1 MEKVEIENRIE
12 NARSVK
18 ESRKHF
24 LQTLKEEV
32 RKEWQDIKD
41 SCENL
46 YVFRSDK
53 IAEDIE
59 YSMDFKCCKITVVGI
74 VKKDDDG
81 TYTLSVAWTQLH
93 REDNYNRKTG
103 NLIAARRANEPDKAY
118 LFRGVNIR
126 PLVMTGFSSPD
137 ILENFKMVAASIVDS
152 FEYFVDS
159 EGEGYG
165 WQDLGYSSLFEF
177 LEEECIDTDDY
188 PYGENDDDKCDVLDE
203 EYEDE
208 EYEDEEYEDE
218 EYEDEDYYEDE
229 EEDKP

>member
-1 MEKVEIENRIE
+1 MEKVEIQKRIE

-18 ESRKHF
+18 ENRKHF
-24 LQTLKEEV
+24 LQTIKEEN

-53 IAEDIE
+53 ITEDIE
-59 YSMDFKCCKITVVGI
+59 YDMDFKCCKITVVGI
-74 VKKDDDG
+74 VKKADDG

-103 NLIAARRANEPDKAY
+103 NIIAARRANEPNKTY
-118 LFRGVNIR
+118 MFRGVNIR
-126 PLVMTGFSSPD
+126 PLVLTGFSSPD
-137 ILENFKMVAASIVDS
+137 ILDNFKLVAASIVDS

-177 LEEECIDTDDY
+177 LEEECIDIDDY
-188 PYGENDDDKCDVLDE
+188 PYKKD
-203 EYEDE
+203 
-208 EYEDEEYEDE
+208 
-218 EYEDEDYYEDE
+218 EDEDLGIFDDGYEEDE
-229 EEDKP
+229 LEDEP

>member
-1 MEKVEIENRIE
+1 MEKVEIEKRIE

-18 ESRKHF
+18 ENRNHF
-24 LQTLKEEV
+24 LQTIKEEN

-53 IAEDIE
+53 ITEDIE
-59 YSMDFKCCKITVVGI
+59 YDMDFKCCKITVVGI
-74 VKKDDDG
+74 VKKADDG

-103 NLIAARRANEPDKAY
+103 NIIAARRANEPNKTY
-118 LFRGVNIR
+118 MFRGVNIR
-126 PLVMTGFSSPD
+126 PLVLTGFSSPD
-137 ILENFKMVAASIVDS
+137 ILDNFKLVAASIVDS

-177 LEEECIDTDDY
+177 LEEECIDIDDY
-188 PYGENDDDKCDVLDE
+188 PYKKD
-203 EYEDE
+203 
-208 EYEDEEYEDE
+208 
-218 EYEDEDYYEDE
+218 EDEDLGIFDEECEEDE
-229 EEDKP
+229 LEDEP

>member
-53 IAEDIE
+53 ITEDIE

-188 PYGENDDDKCDVLDE
+188 PYGEDDDDKCDVL
-203 EYEDE
+203 DE

>member
-1 MEKVEIENRIE
+1 MEKVEIEKRIE
-12 NARSVK
+12 NGRSVK
-18 ESRKHF
+18 ENRKHF
-24 LQTLKEEV
+24 LQTIKEEN

-53 IAEDIE
+53 ITEDIE
-59 YSMDFKCCKITVVGI
+59 YDMDFKCCKITVVGI
-74 VKKDDDG
+74 VKKADDG

-103 NLIAARRANEPDKAY
+103 NIIAARRANEPNKTY
-118 LFRGVNIR
+118 MFRGVNIR
-126 PLVMTGFSSPD
+126 PLVLTGFSSPD
-137 ILENFKMVAASIVDS
+137 ILDNFKLVAASIVDS

-177 LEEECIDTDDY
+177 LEEECIDIDDY
-188 PYGENDDDKCDVLDE
+188 PYKKD
-203 EYEDE
+203 
-208 EYEDEEYEDE
+208 
-218 EYEDEDYYEDE
+218 EDEDLGIFDEECEEDE
-229 EEDKP
+229 LEDEP

>member
-1 MEKVEIENRIE
+1 MEKVEIEKRIE

-18 ESRKHF
+18 ENRKHF
-24 LQTLKEEV
+24 LQIIKEEI

-53 IAEDIE
+53 ITEDIE
-59 YSMDFKCCKITVVGI
+59 YDMDFKCCKITVVGI
-74 VKKDDDG
+74 VKKADDG

-103 NLIAARRANEPDKAY
+103 NIIAARRANEPNKTY
-118 LFRGVNIR
+118 MFRGVNVR
-126 PLVMTGFSSPD
+126 PLVLTGFSSPD
-137 ILENFKMVAASIVDS
+137 ILDNFKLVAASIVDS

-165 WQDLGYSSLFEF
+165 WQELGYSSLFEF
-177 LEEECIDTDDY
+177 LEEECINIDDY
-188 PYGENDDDKCDVLDE
+188 PYKKD
-203 EYEDE
+203 
-208 EYEDEEYEDE
+208 
-218 EYEDEDYYEDE
+218 EDEDLGIFDEECEEDE
-229 EEDKP
+229 LEDEL

>member
-12 NARSVK
+12 NARSVT
-18 ESRKHF
+18 ENRKYF
-24 LQTLKEEV
+24 LQILKEEV

-53 IAEDIE
+53 ITEDIE

-188 PYGENDDDKCDVLDE
+188 PYGEDDDDKCDVL
-203 EYEDE
+203 
-208 EYEDEEYEDE
+208 DEEYEDE

>member
-1 MEKVEIENRIE
+1 MEKVEIEKRIE

-18 ESRKHF
+18 ENRKHF
-24 LQTLKEEV
+24 LQIIKEEI

-53 IAEDIE
+53 ITEDIE
-59 YSMDFKCCKITVVGI
+59 YDMDFKCCKITVVGI
-74 VKKDDDG
+74 VKKADDG

-103 NLIAARRANEPDKAY
+103 NIIAARRANEPNKTY
-118 LFRGVNIR
+118 MFRGVNVR
-126 PLVMTGFSSPD
+126 PLVLTGFSSPD
-137 ILENFKMVAASIVDS
+137 ILDNFKLVAASIVDS

-177 LEEECIDTDDY
+177 LEEECINIDDY
-188 PYGENDDDKCDVLDE
+188 PYKKD
-203 EYEDE
+203 
-208 EYEDEEYEDE
+208 
-218 EYEDEDYYEDE
+218 EDEDLGIFDEECEEDE
-229 EEDKP
+229 LEDEP

>member
-1 MEKVEIENRIE
+1 MEKVEIEKRIE

-18 ESRKHF
+18 ENRKHF
-24 LQTLKEEV
+24 LQTIKEEN

-53 IAEDIE
+53 ITEDTE
-59 YSMDFKCCKITVVGI
+59 YDMDFNCCKITVVGI
-74 VKKDDDG
+74 VKKADDG

-103 NLIAARRANEPDKAY
+103 NIIAARRANEPNKTY
-118 LFRGVNIR
+118 MFRGVNVR
-126 PLVMTGFSSPD
+126 PLVLTGFSSPD
-137 ILENFKMVAASIVDS
+137 ILDNFKLVAASIVDS

-177 LEEECIDTDDY
+177 LEEECIDDY
-188 PYGENDDDKCDVLDE
+188 PYKKD
-203 EYEDE
+203 
-208 EYEDEEYEDE
+208 
-218 EYEDEDYYEDE
+218 EDEDELEDE
-229 EEDKP
+229 P

>member
-1 MEKVEIENRIE
+1 MEKVEIEKRIE

-18 ESRKHF
+18 ENRKHF
-24 LQTLKEEV
+24 LQTIKEEN

-53 IAEDIE
+53 ITEDIE
-59 YSMDFKCCKITVVGI
+59 YDMDFKCCKITVVGI
-74 VKKDDDG
+74 VKKADDG

-103 NLIAARRANEPDKAY
+103 NIIAARRANEPNKTY
-118 LFRGVNIR
+118 MFRGVNIR
-126 PLVMTGFSSPD
+126 PLVLTGFSSPD
-137 ILENFKMVAASIVDS
+137 ILDNFKLVAASIVDS
-152 FEYFVDS
+152 FEYFVGS

-177 LEEECIDTDDY
+177 LEEECIDIDDY
-188 PYGENDDDKCDVLDE
+188 PYKKD
-203 EYEDE
+203 
-208 EYEDEEYEDE
+208 
-218 EYEDEDYYEDE
+218 EDEDLGIFDERYEEDE
-229 EEDKP
+229 LEDEP

>member
-1 MEKVEIENRIE
+1 MEKVEIEKRIE

-18 ESRKHF
+18 ENRKHF

-53 IAEDIE
+53 ITEDIE

-126 PLVMTGFSSPD
+126 PLVLTGFSSPD

-188 PYGENDDDKCDVLDE
+188 PYGEDDDDKFDVLDE

-208 EYEDEEYEDE
+208 DYCEE
-218 EYEDEDYYEDE
+218 E
-229 EEDKP
+229 EEDEH

>member
-1 MEKVEIENRIE
+1 MEKVEIEKRIE

-18 ESRKHF
+18 ENRKQF
-24 LQTLKEEV
+24 LQTIKEEN

-53 IAEDIE
+53 ITEDIE
-59 YSMDFKCCKITVVGI
+59 YDMDFKCCKITVVGI
-74 VKKDDDG
+74 VKKADDG

-103 NLIAARRANEPDKAY
+103 NIIAARRANEPNKTY
-118 LFRGVNIR
+118 MFRGVNVR
-126 PLVMTGFSSPD
+126 PLVLTGFSSPD
-137 ILENFKMVAASIVDS
+137 ILDNFKLVAASIVDS

-177 LEEECIDTDDY
+177 LEEERIDTDDY
-188 PYGENDDDKCDVLDE
+188 PYKK
-203 EYEDE
+203 
-208 EYEDEEYEDE
+208 
-218 EYEDEDYYEDE
+218 DE

>member
-1 MEKVEIENRIE
+1 MEKVEIEKRIE

-18 ESRKHF
+18 ENRKQF
-24 LQTLKEEV
+24 LQTIKEET

-41 SCENL
+41 SCEKL

-53 IAEDIE
+53 ITEDIE
-59 YSMDFKCCKITVVGI
+59 YDMDFKCCKITVVGI
-74 VKKDDDG
+74 VKKADDG

-103 NLIAARRANEPDKAY
+103 NIIAARRANEPNKTY
-118 LFRGVNIR
+118 MFRGVNVR
-126 PLVMTGFSSPD
+126 PLVLTGFSSPD
-137 ILENFKMVAASIVDS
+137 ILDNFKLVAASIVDS

-188 PYGENDDDKCDVLDE
+188 PYGEDDDDKCDVL
-203 EYEDE
+203 
-208 EYEDEEYEDE
+208 DE

>member
-1 MEKVEIENRIE
+1 MEKVDIEKRIE

-18 ESRKHF
+18 ENRKHF
-24 LQTLKEEV
+24 LQTIKEEN

-53 IAEDIE
+53 ITEDIE
-59 YSMDFKCCKITVVGI
+59 YDMDFKCCKITVVGI
-74 VKKDDDG
+74 VKKADDG

-103 NLIAARRANEPDKAY
+103 NIIAARRANEPNKTY
-118 LFRGVNIR
+118 MFRGVNVR
-126 PLVMTGFSSPD
+126 PLVLTGFSSPD
-137 ILENFKMVAASIVDS
+137 ILDNFKLVAASIVDS

-177 LEEECIDTDDY
+177 LEEECIDIDDY
-188 PYGENDDDKCDVLDE
+188 PYKKD
-203 EYEDE
+203 
-208 EYEDEEYEDE
+208 
-218 EYEDEDYYEDE
+218 EDEDLGIFDDGYEEDE
-229 EEDKP
+229 LEDEP

>member
-1 MEKVEIENRIE
+1 MEKVEIEKRIE

-18 ESRKHF
+18 ENRKHF
-24 LQTLKEEV
+24 LQIIKEEI

-53 IAEDIE
+53 ITEDIE
-59 YSMDFKCCKITVVGI
+59 YDMDFKCCKITVVGI
-74 VKKDDDG
+74 VKKADDG

-103 NLIAARRANEPDKAY
+103 NIIAARRANEPNKTY
-118 LFRGVNIR
+118 MFRGVNIR
-126 PLVMTGFSSPD
+126 PLVLTGFSSPD
-137 ILENFKMVAASIVDS
+137 ILDNFKLVAASIVDS

-177 LEEECIDTDDY
+177 LEEECINIDDY
-188 PYGENDDDKCDVLDE
+188 PYKKD
-203 EYEDE
+203 
-208 EYEDEEYEDE
+208 
-218 EYEDEDYYEDE
+218 EDEDLGIFDEECEEDE
-229 EEDKP
+229 LEDEF

>member
-53 IAEDIE
+53 ITEDIE

-74 VKKDDDG
+74 VKKDDDD

-188 PYGENDDDKCDVLDE
+188 PYREDDDDKCDVL
-203 EYEDE
+203 
-208 EYEDEEYEDE
+208 DEEYEDE

>member
-1 MEKVEIENRIE
+1 MEKVEIEKRIE

-18 ESRKHF
+18 ENRKHF
-24 LQTLKEEV
+24 LQIIKEEI

-53 IAEDIE
+53 ITEDIE
-59 YSMDFKCCKITVVGI
+59 YDMDFKCCKITVVGI
-74 VKKDDDG
+74 VKKADDG

-103 NLIAARRANEPDKAY
+103 NIIAARRANEPNKTY
-118 LFRGVNIR
+118 MFRGVNIR
-126 PLVMTGFSSPD
+126 PLVLTGFSSPD
-137 ILENFKMVAASIVDS
+137 ILDNFKLVAASIVDS

-177 LEEECIDTDDY
+177 LEEECIDIDDY
-188 PYGENDDDKCDVLDE
+188 PYKKD
-203 EYEDE
+203 
-208 EYEDEEYEDE
+208 
-218 EYEDEDYYEDE
+218 EDEDLGIFDEECEEDE
-229 EEDKP
+229 LEDEL

>member
-53 IAEDIE
+53 ITEDIE

-188 PYGENDDDKCDVLDE
+188 PYREDDDDKCDVL
-203 EYEDE
+203 
-208 EYEDEEYEDE
+208 DEEYEDE

>member
-1 MEKVEIENRIE
+1 MEKVEIEKRIE

-18 ESRKHF
+18 ENRKYF
-24 LQTLKEEV
+24 LQIIKEEI

-53 IAEDIE
+53 ITEDIE
-59 YSMDFKCCKITVVGI
+59 YDMDFKCCKITVVGI
-74 VKKDDDG
+74 VKKADDG

-103 NLIAARRANEPDKAY
+103 NIIAARRANEPNNTY
-118 LFRGVNIR
+118 MFRGVNIR
-126 PLVMTGFSSPD
+126 PLVLTGFSSPD
-137 ILENFKMVAASIVDS
+137 ILDNFKLVAASIVDS

-165 WQDLGYSSLFEF
+165 WQELGYSSLFEF
-177 LEEECIDTDDY
+177 LEEECINIDDY
-188 PYGENDDDKCDVLDE
+188 PYKKD
-203 EYEDE
+203 
-208 EYEDEEYEDE
+208 
-218 EYEDEDYYEDE
+218 EDEDLGIFDEECEEDE
-229 EEDKP
+229 LEDEL

>member
-1 MEKVEIENRIE
+1 MEKVEIQKRIE

-18 ESRKHF
+18 ENRKQF
-24 LQTLKEEV
+24 LQTIKEET

-41 SCENL
+41 SCEKL

-53 IAEDIE
+53 ITEDIE
-59 YSMDFKCCKITVVGI
+59 YDTDFKCCKITVVGI
-74 VKKDDDG
+74 VKKADDG

-103 NLIAARRANEPDKAY
+103 NIIAARRANEPNKTY
-118 LFRGVNIR
+118 MFRGVNIR
-126 PLVMTGFSSPD
+126 PLVLTGFSSPD
-137 ILENFKMVAASIVDS
+137 ILDNFKLVAASIVDS

-188 PYGENDDDKCDVLDE
+188 PYGEDDDDKCDVL
-203 EYEDE
+203 
-208 EYEDEEYEDE
+208 DE

>member
-1 MEKVEIENRIE
+1 MEKVEIQKRIE

-18 ESRKHF
+18 ENRKQF
-24 LQTLKEEV
+24 LQTIKEET
-32 RKEWQDIKD
+32 RKEWQVIKD
-41 SCENL
+41 SCEKL

-53 IAEDIE
+53 ITEDIE
-59 YSMDFKCCKITVVGI
+59 YDMDFKCCKITVVGI
-74 VKKDDDG
+74 VKKADDG

-103 NLIAARRANEPDKAY
+103 NIIAARRANEPNKTY
-118 LFRGVNIR
+118 MFRGVNVR
-126 PLVMTGFSSPD
+126 PLVLTGFSSPD
-137 ILENFKMVAASIVDS
+137 ILDNFKLVAASIVDS

-188 PYGENDDDKCDVLDE
+188 PYGEDDDDKCDVL
-203 EYEDE
+203 
-208 EYEDEEYEDE
+208 DE

>member
-53 IAEDIE
+53 ITEDIE

-74 VKKDDDG
+74 VKKNDDG

-188 PYGENDDDKCDVLDE
+188 PYGEDDDDKCDVL
-203 EYEDE
+203 
-208 EYEDEEYEDE
+208 DEEYEDE

>member
-1 MEKVEIENRIE
+1 MEKVEIEKRIE

-18 ESRKHF
+18 ENRKQF
-24 LQTLKEEV
+24 LQIIKEEI

-53 IAEDIE
+53 ITEDIE
-59 YSMDFKCCKITVVGI
+59 YDMDFKCCKITVVGI
-74 VKKDDDG
+74 VKKADDG

-103 NLIAARRANEPDKAY
+103 NIIAARRANEPNKTY
-118 LFRGVNIR
+118 MFRGVNVR
-126 PLVMTGFSSPD
+126 PLVLTGFSSPD
-137 ILENFKMVAASIVDS
+137 ILDNFKLVAASIVDS

-159 EGEGYG
+159 EGEDYG

-177 LEEECIDTDDY
+177 LEEECIDIDDY
-188 PYGENDDDKCDVLDE
+188 PYKK
-203 EYEDE
+203 
-208 EYEDEEYEDE
+208 
-218 EYEDEDYYEDE
+218 YEDEDLGIFDEECEEDE
-229 EEDKP
+229 LEDEP

>member
-1 MEKVEIENRIE
+1 MEKVEIEKRIE

-18 ESRKHF
+18 ENRKQF
-24 LQTLKEEV
+24 LQIIKEEI

-53 IAEDIE
+53 ITEDIE
-59 YSMDFKCCKITVVGI
+59 YDMDFKCCKITVVGI
-74 VKKDDDG
+74 VKKADDG

-103 NLIAARRANEPDKAY
+103 NIIAARRANEPNKTY
-118 LFRGVNIR
+118 MFRGVNIR
-126 PLVMTGFSSPD
+126 PLVLTGFSSPD
-137 ILENFKMVAASIVDS
+137 ILDNFKLVAASIVDS

-177 LEEECIDTDDY
+177 LEEECIDIDDY
-188 PYGENDDDKCDVLDE
+188 PYKKDEGEDLGIFDE
-203 EYEDE
+203 GYEEDE
-208 EYEDEEYEDE
+208 LEDE
-218 EYEDEDYYEDE
+218 
-229 EEDKP
+229 P

>member
-1 MEKVEIENRIE
+1 MEKVEIEKRIE

-18 ESRKHF
+18 ENRKQF
-24 LQTLKEEV
+24 LQIIKEEI

-53 IAEDIE
+53 ITEDIE
-59 YSMDFKCCKITVVGI
+59 YDMDFKCCKITVVGI
-74 VKKDDDG
+74 VKKADDG

-103 NLIAARRANEPDKAY
+103 NIIAARRANEPNKTY
-118 LFRGVNIR
+118 MFRGVNVR
-126 PLVMTGFSSPD
+126 PLVLTGFSSPD
-137 ILENFKMVAASIVDS
+137 ILDNFKLVAASIVDS

-177 LEEECIDTDDY
+177 LEEECIDIDDY
-188 PYGENDDDKCDVLDE
+188 PYKKD
-203 EYEDE
+203 
-208 EYEDEEYEDE
+208 
-218 EYEDEDYYEDE
+218 EDEDLGIFDEECEEDE
-229 EEDKP
+229 LEDEL

>member
-1 MEKVEIENRIE
+1 MEKVEIEKRIE

-18 ESRKHF
+18 ENRKHF
-24 LQTLKEEV
+24 LQTIKEEN

-53 IAEDIE
+53 ITEDIE
-59 YSMDFKCCKITVVGI
+59 YDMDFKCCKITVVGI
-74 VKKDDDG
+74 VKKADDG

-103 NLIAARRANEPDKAY
+103 NIIAARRANEPNKTY
-118 LFRGVNIR
+118 MFRGVNIR
-126 PLVMTGFSSPD
+126 PLVLTGFSSPD
-137 ILENFKMVAASIVDS
+137 ILDNFKLVAASIVDS

-177 LEEECIDTDDY
+177 LEEECIDIDDY
-188 PYGENDDDKCDVLDE
+188 PYKKD
-203 EYEDE
+203 
-208 EYEDEEYEDE
+208 
-218 EYEDEDYYEDE
+218 EDEDLGIFDEGYEEDE
-229 EEDKP
+229 LEDEP

>member
-1 MEKVEIENRIE
+1 MEKVEIEKRIE

-18 ESRKHF
+18 ENRKQF
-24 LQTLKEEV
+24 LQTIKEEN

-53 IAEDIE
+53 ITEDIE
-59 YSMDFKCCKITVVGI
+59 YDMDFKCCKITVVGI

-103 NLIAARRANEPDKAY
+103 NIIAARRANEPNKTY
-118 LFRGVNIR
+118 MFRGVNIR
-126 PLVMTGFSSPD
+126 PLVLTGFSSPD
-137 ILENFKMVAASIVDS
+137 ILDNFKLVAASIVDS

-177 LEEECIDTDDY
+177 LEEECIDIDDY
-188 PYGENDDDKCDVLDE
+188 PYKKD
-203 EYEDE
+203 
-208 EYEDEEYEDE
+208 
-218 EYEDEDYYEDE
+218 EDEDLGIFDEECEEDE
-229 EEDKP
+229 LEDEP

>member
-1 MEKVEIENRIE
+1 MENVEIGKRIE

-53 IAEDIE
+53 ITEDIE

-74 VKKDDDG
+74 VKKDDDD

-188 PYGENDDDKCDVLDE
+188 PYREDDDDKCDVL
-203 EYEDE
+203 
-208 EYEDEEYEDE
+208 DEEYEDE

>member
-53 IAEDIE
+53 ITEDIE

-177 LEEECIDTDDY
+177 LEEECINIDDY
-188 PYGENDDDKCDVLDE
+188 PYGEDDDDKCDVLDE

-208 EYEDEEYEDE
+208 EYEDEE
-218 EYEDEDYYEDE
+218 
-229 EEDKP
+229 EDKP

>member
-1 MEKVEIENRIE
+1 MEKVEIEKRIE

-18 ESRKHF
+18 ENRKHF

-53 IAEDIE
+53 ITEDIE

-165 WQDLGYSSLFEF
+165 
-177 LEEECIDTDDY
+177 
-188 PYGENDDDKCDVLDE
+188 
-203 EYEDE
+203 
-208 EYEDEEYEDE
+208 
-218 EYEDEDYYEDE
+218 
-229 EEDKP
+229 

>member
-1 MEKVEIENRIE
+1 MEKVEIEKRIE

-18 ESRKHF
+18 ENRKHF
-24 LQTLKEEV
+24 LQTIKEEN

-53 IAEDIE
+53 ITEDIE
-59 YSMDFKCCKITVVGI
+59 YDMDFKCCKITVVGI
-74 VKKDDDG
+74 VKKADDG

-103 NLIAARRANEPDKAY
+103 NIIAARRANEPNKTY
-118 LFRGVNIR
+118 MFRGVNVR
-126 PLVMTGFSSPD
+126 PLVLTGFSSPD
-137 ILENFKMVAASIVDS
+137 ILDNFKLVAASIVDS

-177 LEEECIDTDDY
+177 LEEECIDIDDY
-188 PYGENDDDKCDVLDE
+188 PYKKD
-203 EYEDE
+203 
-208 EYEDEEYEDE
+208 
-218 EYEDEDYYEDE
+218 EDEDLGIFDEGYEEDE
-229 EEDKP
+229 LEDEP

>member
-1 MEKVEIENRIE
+1 MEKVEIEKRIE

-18 ESRKHF
+18 ENRKQF
-24 LQTLKEEV
+24 LQTIKEEN

-53 IAEDIE
+53 ITEDIE
-59 YSMDFKCCKITVVGI
+59 YDMDFKCCKITVVGI
-74 VKKDDDG
+74 VKKADDG

-103 NLIAARRANEPDKAY
+103 NIIAARRANEPNKTY
-118 LFRGVNIR
+118 MFRGVNIR
-126 PLVMTGFSSPD
+126 PLVLTGFSSPD
-137 ILENFKMVAASIVDS
+137 ILDNFKLVAASIVDS

-177 LEEECIDTDDY
+177 LEEECIDIDDY
-188 PYGENDDDKCDVLDE
+188 PYKKD
-203 EYEDE
+203 
-208 EYEDEEYEDE
+208 
-218 EYEDEDYYEDE
+218 EDEDLGIFDERYEEDE
-229 EEDKP
+229 LEDEP

>member
-1 MEKVEIENRIE
+1 MEKVEIEKRIE

-18 ESRKHF
+18 ENRKHF
-24 LQTLKEEV
+24 LQTIKEEN

-53 IAEDIE
+53 ITEDIE
-59 YSMDFKCCKITVVGI
+59 YDMDFKCCKITVVGI
-74 VKKDDDG
+74 VKKADDG

-103 NLIAARRANEPDKAY
+103 NIIAARRANEPNKTY
-118 LFRGVNIR
+118 MFRGVNVR
-126 PLVMTGFSSPD
+126 PLVLTGFSSPD
-137 ILENFKMVAASIVDS
+137 ILDNFKLVAASIVDS

-159 EGEGYG
+159 EGEDYG

-177 LEEECIDTDDY
+177 LEEECIDVDDY
-188 PYGENDDDKCDVLDE
+188 PYKKDEGEDLGIFDE
-203 EYEDE
+203 EYDEDE
-208 EYEDEEYEDE
+208 LEDE
-218 EYEDEDYYEDE
+218 
-229 EEDKP
+229 P